1 MIWRETPQTN
11 SMLRTW
17 MSNALECA
25 TSHVVLRSTTVSR
38 ELIERE
44 LCEDL
49 PFVAMLLLLIYFF
62 SFIYTSF
69 VWRVLLKFYCFY
81 FLYSFYGLKFCYSK
95 LTARM
100 KEKKN
105 RATLANEC
113 FFVSSP
119 LMIWIQTQHLLFTM
133 LVLLFAQ
140 PPNTASKKQSC
151 TNERVLYIKPYFPSN
166 SKNGTSYIKL

>member
-62 SFIYTSF
+62 L
-69 VWRVLLKFYCFY
+69 VC
-81 FLYSFYGLKFCYSK
+81 
-95 LTARM
+95 LTRSA
-100 KEKKN
+100 E
-105 RATLANEC
+105 
-113 FFVSSP
+113 
-119 LMIWIQTQHLLFTM
+119 I
-133 LVLLFAQ
+133 LVLLFSVFILWIKILLFQINCA
-140 PPNTASKKQSC
+140 
-151 TNERVLYIKPYFPSN
+151 NERKEKSRDFG
-166 SKNGTSYIKL
+166 K

>member
-49 PFVAMLLLLIYFF
+49 PFVAMLPVVDLFLLLH
-62 SFIYTSF
+62 
-69 VWRVLLKFYCFY
+69 
-81 FLYSFYGLKFCYSK
+81 LYLVC
-95 LTARM
+95 LTRSA
-100 KEKKN
+100 E
-105 RATLANEC
+105 
-113 FFVSSP
+113 
-119 LMIWIQTQHLLFTM
+119 I
-133 LVLLFAQ
+133 LVLLF
-140 PPNTASKKQSC
+140 S
-151 TNERVLYIKPYFPSN
+151 VFILWIKILLFQIN
-166 SKNGTSYIKL
+166 CANGRKEKSRDFGK